1 MMIDDFP
8 LPSAPTGAR
17 IDSAADGDGVED
29 RLKPELDPLAQPK
42 DPSLADVLRMLLM
55 GNITCEAL
63 SQFRCFAQSATS
75 ALLLPRLYL
84 REITAAAALLE
95 LRDDN
100 YLLSPR
106 LADLLRDLL
115 PMEEQPIE
123 DVIVEDD
130 QRPI

>member
-8 LPSAPTGAR
+8 LPNAPTGAR
-17 IDSAADGDGVED
+17 IDNAANGDGVED
-29 RLKPELDPLAQPK
+29 RLKPELDPLAQPE
-42 DPSLADVLRMLLM
+42 DPSLADVLQMLLM
-55 GNITCEAL
+55 GKITFDAL
-63 SQFRCFAQSATS
+63 PEFRCFAQSATS
-75 ALLLPRLYL
+75 ALLLAGLYL

-95 LRDDN
+95 LRDSN
-100 YLLSPR
+100 CLSSPQ